1 MSTQTTVLTGSISV
15 TEKPSSAVSAT
26 DVNAP
31 SNMIS
36 VYFDVL
42 QEHSVSIQNQITDNY
57 IENNTSIQD
66 HIAQNPLIVSLH
78 GLSGEVVYSAPRK
91 ALDWLYEK
99 TNTFIQERFN
109 SGNPMAN
116 TNLLTDKLT
125 IIPALLPSVDNV
137 AQTAKNTIQYV
148 EASVERYK
156 KIIDVQNYTN
166 EFRETRLRQIYND
179 LAQLRANNTLLIVET
194 PYQTFDNM
202 VIQSVTLTQGN
213 ENFVTDISMTLK
225 QINFATTYTTKPD
238 TNRMALYN
246 AVPRAQEAN
255 HGKAQGVDVDSSILY
270 GMLMKKYSMKGG

>member
-137 AQTAKNTIQYV
+137 TQTAKNTIQYV

-166 EFRETRLRQIYND
+166 KFRETRLRQIYND

-194 PYQTFDNM
+194 PYQAFDNM

-225 QINFATTYTTKPD
+225 QIIA
-238 TNRMALYN
+238 
-246 AVPRAQEAN
+246 
-255 HGKAQGVDVDSSILY
+255 
-270 GMLMKKYSMKGG
+270 